1 VAVASASD
9 NAAANINILPRTF
22 GRRTSAASHRTAEIG
37 WSRTVK
43 RFHLWFVVASLTA
56 SPFGAA
62 AGASFAA
69 PAIAPIA
76 FVPLDDRPVTYQLPV
91 MLGEIAGQP
100 VVTPPRLLL
109 GSYVQPGDPDGLGR
123 WLRSDA
129 TQNVSALVA
138 SSDMVAYGGLVASR
152 VPGVSLD
159 EAVARL
165 RDLAA
170 IKSAHAVP
178 FVGVFA
184 TIMRLA
190 PTGVPALG
198 AAAGYYA
205 TGATV
210 DAIQAFANLPDPP
223 ATADDI
229 RKAERLR
236 ALIGP
241 SVLAAYLATRRRNRS
256 VDQWAL
262 QLAAEGGYDRIVV
275 GQDDAGPVGLHLKD
289 VAALQRTA
297 RRFHLGDRASIEPGA
312 DELGM
317 LMLARVFARNAGWQ
331 PTVGVT
337 YSRPDGGAVVDHLEF
352 TPIDATIGQIIG
364 ACGARRRASG
374 ADIEL
379 FVRVAG
385 TSDIDEQA
393 FEDAI
398 AVAVA
403 GGRSVAVADLSFL
416 EGSPGSEQRRL
427 TEALVAR
434 GIAGKIDAFASWNTD
449 ANTVG
454 TALPEAI
461 AAGAGRRA
469 GTYDARAHAQFMLDR
484 YVDDYAFHQ
493 FVRPALN
500 DELRARSIDTSLL
513 LPAVALDAAHDN
525 RAALWPQAL
534 DLLAR
539 IYPQYR
545 DAGLTITLPWDRTF
559 ETRIDVRLAAPA
571 GTR

>member
-1 VAVASASD
+1 VT
-9 NAAANINILPRTF
+9 AANINILVQAF
-22 GRRTSAASHRTAEIG
+22 GRRSPTASHRTAEIG
-37 WSRTVK
+37 WNRAVK
-43 RFHLWFVVASLTA
+43 RFSRTLVVALRA
-56 SPFGAA
+56 ALPFVAA
-62 AGASFAA
+62 LGTSSAA
-69 PAIAPIA
+69 TAIAPIA

-91 MLGEIAGQP
+91 MLGAIAGQR
-100 VVTPPRLLL
+100 VVTPPRPLL
-109 GSYVQPGDPDGLGR
+109 GTYLEPGDPDGLAR
-123 WLRSDA
+123 WLGSEA
-129 TQNVSALVA
+129 TQDVSALVA
-138 SSDMVAYGGLVASR
+138 STDMVAYGGLVASR

-165 RDLAA
+165 QGLST
-170 IKSAHAVP
+170 IKAAHAVP

-190 PTGVPALG
+190 PTGVPRLG

-210 DAIQAFANLPDPP
+210 DAIQAYANLPDPP
-223 ATADDI
+223 VTAEDR
-229 RKAERLR
+229 RKAEHLR
-236 ALIGP
+236 DSIGP
-241 SVLAAYLATRRRNRS
+241 SVLDAYLATRRRNLS

-289 VAALQRTA
+289 VAALKRSA
-297 RRFHLGDRASIEPGA
+297 RRFLLGERASIEPGA

-331 PTVGVT
+331 PTIGVT

-352 TPIDATIGQIIG
+352 TPIDDTIAAIIG
-364 ACGARRRASG
+364 ACGARRRTTG
-374 ADIEL
+374 ADIDL

-385 TSDIDEQA
+385 TSDGDEHA

-398 AVAVA
+398 ANAVA

-416 EGSPGSEQRRL
+416 DGGPGAEQRRL
-427 TEALVAR
+427 TDALIAR
-434 GIAGKIDAFASWNTD
+434 GIAAKIDAFASWNTD

-461 AAGAGRRA
+461 AAGAGRRT

-493 FVRPALN
+493 FVRPQLN
-500 DELRARSIDTSLL
+500 DELRARGIDTTLL
-513 LPAVALDAAHDN
+513 LPEVALEAAHEN

-559 ETRIDVRLAAPA
+559 ETRIDVQLAVPA